1 MTPLRKVQKK
11 TMSNEE
17 MFLVRQLTYLRRK
30 ESRLRCRNI
39 ALKEKVMMLKKS
51 NNLECLNKVRGGTKM
66 RNVLAHMKKFHENKS
81 DDICCIW
88 TGCGPS
94 VEKAI
99 SCAEITKRNYDY
111 KLHQVTK
118 ICYKTVHEYWDPI
131 NPDLDQLVVTRK
143 VPMVHIYL
151 SSKPLD
157 TSESGYQAPGPFA
170 P

>member
-1 MTPLRKVQKK
+1 MVDDVEVNFKILNLIEMENYTKGK
-11 TMSNEE
+11 NEE
-17 MFLVRQLTYLRRK
+17 EPLLLTDIPIA
-30 ESRLRCRNI
+30 NI
-39 ALKEKVMMLKKS
+39 PQDVLWLQ
-51 NNLECLNKVRGGTKM
+51 VRGGTKM